1 MIQGSKVSTE
11 GGAVVTGG
19 VEFGQAEG
27 IEIRDVSLK
36 YPGSKRNAGTHVLD
50 SVSFT
55 VKPSEF
61 LVIVG
66 PSGCGK
72 STLLKIIADLLP
84 ASSGSVNFDG
94 VEGPVEQR
102 IGFLFQSDAL
112 FPWKT
117 AIENVELAVQLGST
131 GVGITPVD
139 ARSLMGELGLGDAC
153 DKYPHQLSGG
163 MRKRVALARTLAYQ
177 PTVFLMDEPFGAL
190 DAQTRVVVGNF
201 FLRILEQSGQ
211 SVIFVTH
218 DIEEAVTMGDR
229 VIVLSHGPAST
240 VCDEVKIDLP
250 RPRDYYESRFDP
262 AAADYQRHLWNA
274 LGFKDRS
281 QS

>member
-1 MIQGSKVSTE
+1 MTLSNNDT
-11 GGAVVTGG
+11 AVMSGE
-19 VEFGQAEG
+19 VEFGPAEG

-36 YPGSKRNAGTHVLD
+36 YPGSKRTAGTHVLD

-84 ASSGSVNFDG
+84 ASSGSVHFDG
-94 VEGPVEQR
+94 VAGPSRQR
-102 IGFLFQSDAL
+102 VGFLFQSDAL

-117 AIENVELAVQLGST
+117 AIQNVELAVQLGST
-131 GVGITPVD
+131 DPSVKPVD
-139 ARSLMGELGLGDAC
+139 ARALMAELGLADAC

-201 FLRILEQSGQ
+201 FLKILEQSGQ
-211 SVIFVTH
+211 SVVFVTH
-218 DIEEAVTMGDR
+218 DIEEAVTMADR

-240 VCDEVKIDLP
+240 VCDEVVIDLP
-250 RPRDYYESRFDP
+250 RPRDYYESRFHP

-274 LGFKDRS
+274 LGFKERG

>member
-1 MIQGSKVSTE
+1 MALSDNDT
-11 GGAVVTGG
+11 AVVTGD
-19 VEFGQAEG
+19 VHLEPSEG

-36 YPGSKRNAGTHVLD
+36 YPGSKRTAGTHVLD

-84 ASSGSVNFDG
+84 ASSGSVHFDG
-94 VEGPVEQR
+94 IEGPTQQR
-102 IGFLFQSDAL
+102 VGFLFQSDAL

-131 GVGITPVD
+131 SPGIKPVD
-139 ARSLMGELGLGDAC
+139 SRALMTDLGLGDAC

-201 FLRILEQSGQ
+201 FLRILEESGQ
-211 SVIFVTH
+211 SVVFVTH
-218 DIEEAVTMGDR
+218 DIEEAVTMADR

-240 VCDEVKIDLP
+240 VCDEVVIDLP
-250 RPRDYYESRFDP
+250 RPRDYYESRFHP
-262 AAADYQRHLWNA
+262 AAAEYQRHLWNA
-274 LGFKDRS
+274 LGFKERS